1 MNAMKRFVELLKLP
15 LMPIRLFAVGDDS
28 DYDWTDDFDFSGTD
42 EEAGYYD
49 AEGNYLGDDEA
60 AAEEA
65 AESHDDSS
73 IDPDNWAE
81 YDDDFGEV
89 SVQTD
94 GNGNIL
100 STSYKDPTTGEWKDS
115 GLSGYKEAYG
125 RTSEGQAKQ
134 ASDVF
139 GASMTPETLA
149 ALNNGNAVD
158 VSTAL
163 SNAAQGDPAAL
174 AMATAMTGTVP
185 DADSLKGLGYTD
197 DQINTA
203 VTFAETMTQALGAG
217 KSPTEAW
224 QEASTKTGD
233 PYGTNARDQMLK
245 DTVINTILTYGTLG
259 LGTAAGLAS
268 GANTFKTSGTS
279 VQFVRGLLNSLG
291 IGGRYAGRAGAATV
305 NTAARL
311 LNDLD
316 KGASAA
322 SIISGLI
329 SAGMTAADAKALV
342 DEHTRQMKTS
352 ESDEKTPD
360 ATPTAVKPA
369 SEPEPTATSKPDP
382 AFTNP
387 WGKDPGEISVPK
399 GPLDGTSL
407 SGTGLPGHESEGTE
421 TEPTKED
428 AEDRGFESDSSDSSD
443 ESGADT
449 FEESSQDAPSSGLG
463 GETFSNPNDD
473 TEKNGWGLGEE
484 DPNRA
489 NYDNDKWNRG
499 MERVSTDVVSD
510 EKCKSFINKTFKDD
524 PVLIK
529 TVKIMKT
536 LK

>member
-15 LMPIRLFAVGDDS
+15 LMPMRLFAVGDDS

-49 AEGNYLGDDEA
+49 ADGNYLGDDEA

-100 STSYKDPTTGEWKDS
+100 STSYKDPETGEWKDS
-115 GLSGYKEAYG
+115 GLSGYQEAYG
-125 RTSEGQAKQ
+125 RVSEGQAKQ
-134 ASDVF
+134 ASDLF

-149 ALNNGNAVD
+149 ALNSGNKVD

-163 SNAAQGDPAAL
+163 ANAASGDPAAL
-174 AMATAMTGTVP
+174 AMATAMTGTIP

-197 DQINTA
+197 GQINTA
-203 VTFAETMTQALGAG
+203 VTFAETMTQALEAG

-233 PYGTNARDQMLK
+233 PYGTNARNQMLK
-245 DTVINTILTYGTLG
+245 DTVINTILTYGTAG
-259 LGTAAGLAS
+259 LGTAAGLAA
-268 GANTFKTSGTS
+268 GANTFKTSGTA

-316 KGASAA
+316 KGASVA

-342 DEHTRQMKTS
+342 DEHTRQTKAS
-352 ESDEKTPD
+352 ESSENTKTPD
-360 ATPTAVKPA
+360 ATPTAAAEPA
-369 SEPEPTATSKPDP
+369 SKPDP
-382 AFTNP
+382 AFTSANP
-387 WGKDPGEISVPK
+387 WGKGPEEIEIPK
-399 GPLDGTSL
+399 GPLDGA
-407 SGTGLPGHESEGTE
+407 GFPGHKSEGTE

-443 ESGADT
+443 ESEADT
-449 FEESSQDAPSSGLG
+449 FEETSQDAPSSGLG